1 MAVGN
6 PQDIAAGS
14 TSTSNVDASL
24 LNNIKSRY
32 EGPQVN
38 ADNFQL
44 SDVTPEQQAE
54 FDKAS
59 YMERNPATGPL
70 SLTDYYPDA
79 NNPVGVG
86 SYSGSM
92 IGSTTLFAPG
102 GGLVPLGMMDAR
114 DKAIQDAAYSKAKEY
129 DAFRKMYQAPT
140 TKLVNIQPE
149 ISSEYNKMLQGYTQ
163 EAKQKYGSQ
172 WAKKLETDQN
182 FLAKNKSFQDLAKY
196 GDAIVDAKAKLDDAK
211 KTGKYTVTPSLLE
224 TERKLMSATNPDSPE
239 FKKLGDYYRSFNM
252 DLDFNDVFNETVKQI
267 AMQQDAKAG
276 ADTSDPEYIRT
287 FDSTTKY
294 YNEESKKAAI
304 ESMKAQFPQSDY
316 FTPEYIEKNVMAR
329 MSAVQEDKKAGATQK
344 REANGGADFKYE
356 DNDIEK
362 ESAIDNV
369 EYQLSKSAGDLQ
381 EEQMPSYAGVTFKKP
396 IKTGMTPGT
405 QVFYPSGSNKGM
417 ISKTEAKGN
426 DEIILTKTKVL
437 ETIVNPG
444 EIDDGR
450 PVTAQW
456 KKRNPNAKTKFD
468 VFAEGYREE
477 GEGPKKKQIPFYVP
491 ASTVENALVKKRDA
505 NGKVILGVPID
516 KQRAKAEEF
525 NKNGAPDEYDVKPI
539 GTEKGVNQKYQ
550 AVKKVKESSNY
561 SSAKKDY
568 MSKYGIKSEA
578 ELTKEDKD
586 YLDKFR

>member
-1 MAVGN
+1 MGL
-6 PQDIAAGS
+6 PQDIASES
-14 TSTSNVDASL
+14 TSTSNVDASV

-54 FDKAS
+54 MDKLS

-70 SLTDYYPDA
+70 SLTDYYPDV

-140 TKLVNIQPE
+140 TKLVNIQPN
-149 ISSEYNKMLQGYTQ
+149 ISNEYNKMIQGYIA

-172 WAKKLETDQN
+172 WNKKLETDQN
-182 FLAKNKSFQDLAKY
+182 FLAKNKAFQDLAKY
-196 GDAIVDAKAKLDDAK
+196 GDSIVEAKAKLDDAK
-211 KTGKYTVTPSLLE
+211 KSGKYTVTPALKE
-224 TERKLMSATNPDSPE
+224 AERKLMSATDPNSTD

-252 DLDFNDVFNETVKQI
+252 DLDFNDVYNETVDKLV
-267 AMQQDAKAG
+267 MQKVASSGINKN
-276 ADTSDPEYIRT
+276 DPEYL
-287 FDSTTKY
+287 STIEKTK
-294 YNEESKKAAI
+294 ESYTQDQKEAI
-304 ESMKAQFPQSDY
+304 VQSMMSQFPGSDY
-316 FTPEYIEKNVMAR
+316 FTEDYIRKNVAQR
-329 MSAVQEDKKAGATQK
+329 TGAVRETENVTASQK
-344 REANGGADFKYE
+344 REANSGADFKYE
-356 DNDIEK
+356 DNDIEP

-369 EYQLSKSAGDLQ
+369 EYQLSKTAGDLQ

-396 IKTGMTPGT
+396 IVTGMTPGT
-405 QVFYPSGSNKGM
+405 QVFYPSGEASGM
-417 ISKTEAKGN
+417 ISKTEAKGTGK
-426 DEIILTKTKVL
+426 ITLVKTKVL
-437 ETIVNPG
+437 ETISNPG
-444 EIDDGR
+444 QIDDGR

-468 VFAEGYREE
+468 VFAEGYRKEGKGDEE
-477 GEGPKKKQIPFYVP
+477 KEVPFYVP
-491 ASTVENALVKKRDA
+491 VSNVENALVKKRDA

-539 GTEKGVNQKYQ
+539 AGSTGGVQKYQ
-550 AVKKVKESSNY
+550 AVKKPKASTSNVVKIGDIVDGYKFLGGDPS
-561 SSAKKDY
+561 DQ
-568 MSKYGIKSEA
+568 KSWQ
-578 ELTKEDKD
+578 KQ
-586 YLDKFR
+586 